1 MDEFIE
7 SFMEKY
13 HELIKLANT
22 IEQRE
27 ELVRMVV
34 KESHVV
40 TLFSTAQLQVD
51 SWLKAKELIEKELD

>member
-27 ELVRMVV
+27 ELVRMIV
-34 KESHVV
+34 KESHLV
-40 TLFSTAQLQVD
+40 TLISTAQLQAD
-51 SWLKAKELIEKELD
+51 SWLHSKEKIEKELD